1 LKPLDVAV
9 RGTLGTA
16 RYRAGDWKG
25 AIVDLQK
32 AIGLRQADDPVN
44 AFEGFFVA
52 MARWQLGDKDQARI
66 WFDKSVRWMEKGKQD
81 DPQLKRFRTEAA
93 ELLGIKTKN

>member
-1 LKPLDVAV
+1 
-9 RGTLGTA
+9 
-16 RYRAGDWKG
+16 
-25 AIVDLQK
+25 
-32 AIGLRQADDPVN
+32 
-44 AFEGFFVA
+44 